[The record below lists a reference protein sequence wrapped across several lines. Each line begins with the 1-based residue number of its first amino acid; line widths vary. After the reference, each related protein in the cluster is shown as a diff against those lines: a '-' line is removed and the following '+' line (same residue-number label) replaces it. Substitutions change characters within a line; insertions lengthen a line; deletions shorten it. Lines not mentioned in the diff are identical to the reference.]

1 MVYNLR
7 SIVKNIH
14 METFA
19 KFGLY
24 PTLQDTLMALNK
36 PELKGVGPITELL
49 RIYNDAKSKH
59 DNSCG
64 AKKHPLIVLE
74 GLDGCGKTS
83 MGKVLAK
90 KLHIVK
96 HTTPP
101 ESIKHLRS
109 YFDDNLMVR
118 SAYYSLGNYIA
129 ALEIASILRDSPVI
143 MDRFWHSTIAFAI
156 GQGIRDKSGTLAMPN
171 KSDLIYKWPDDLL
184 MPDKVLLLL
193 VSEEERI
200 RRQSSR
206 ENVTQQELL
215 LKNDLSFR
223 KNF

>member
-1 MVYNLR
+1 
-7 SIVKNIH
+7 

-36 PELKGVGPITELL
+36 PELKGIGPITELL

-156 GQGIRDKSGTLAMPN
+156 GQGIRDKS
-171 KSDLIYKWPDDLL
+171 
-184 MPDKVLLLL
+184 

-200 RRQSSR
+200 RRQSGR

-223 KNF
+223 KNVILAYKFMREPSVVQINADGSFGKVLYVLKNECTALIR